1 MWSREL
7 LSLVALNKVRLKKF
21 SFFFF
26 RLSPKN
32 NDFVSIKKLEKILF
46 VSFYYSLRQF
56 FILVFLVS
64 FCWYVVK
71 MYSKEGTCGILAR
84 RNPCHFDQSIETK
97 LRLSSPGV
105 APCAI
110 ILQIAG
116 MTFGIIKKYIFTNYL
131 LHDSLLRLKLQEIQN
146 NIVIYWPKLTK
157 TFFSVYLVGLDYP
170 RFLKAYWSL

>member
-1 MWSREL
+1 MWY
-7 LSLVALNKVRLKKF
+7 
-21 SFFFF
+21 
-26 RLSPKN
+26 
-32 NDFVSIKKLEKILF
+32 I
-46 VSFYYSLRQF
+46 
-56 FILVFLVS
+56 
-64 FCWYVVK
+64 
-71 MYSKEGTCGILAR
+71 SKEKPFR
-84 RNPCHFDQSIETK
+84 CHFDQSIETK

-170 RFLKAYWSL
+170 RFPLTAVAKYLAPLNPCEGLTDLTKQSTLMI